1 MQTQTMSLCNE
12 NIALV
17 IEEIR
22 NFYTLQK
29 VERRTALRMTLSAEE
44 VLLKYREHFGTA
56 ATFTLQ
62 CTKKFGCAQAELRL
76 AGDAFDPFA
85 ETEEN
90 SVLHALLVN
99 AGAEPVWAYRRG
111 SNRVIFSAQEKKTL
125 STLVQILLALLS
137 AILLG
142 FAASFLPNGLG
153 ATISQKLLSP
163 VSSTI
168 MGFLSATTMLLI
180 FLSVANGICSMGDIS
195 TFNRI
200 GKVLIMRL
208 LVMLLPAAVG
218 AAAFLTPFFH
228 ISTSGSSALELSAYF
243 EMLLDIVPGNVV
255 EPFLTGNTLQIIFLA
270 ACLSTALLVLGLKTS
285 GVTEFVAQANLVAQ
299 TIVGAVVRLLP
310 IVVFCSVFSLVSSG
324 AAASAG
330 AATKLLLLDV
340 LGIGVLVL
348 FDLARICLS
357 QKINPLMFLK
367 KLAPVLAITI
377 ATASSAAALTT
388 MLHTVEKKLG
398 IDKQLCN
405 VGVPLAMVV
414 FKPYI
419 LVFYPAA
426 ILCLAEV
433 YQVPVTVSWIV
444 SLFLTTMFVSV
455 AAAPVPGG
463 TVSCL
468 ILLFTQF
475 QIPVEAAAVVI
486 ALDAIIDRVNTTSKE
501 FFIAAELTQ
510 IADSLNLLD
519 VEVLRDTRTTNA

>member
-1 MQTQTMSLCNE
+1 MQTQTLSLSNE
-12 NIALV
+12 SIALA
-17 IEEIR
+17 IEEMR
-22 NFYTLQK
+22 SFFTSQK
-29 VERRTALRMTLSAEE
+29 VEQRTALRMTLSAEE
-44 VLLKYREHFGTA
+44 VLLKYQEHFGTEVA
-56 ATFTLQ
+56 FTLQ
-62 CTKKFGCAQAELRL
+62 CVKKFGRAQAEITL

-85 ETEEN
+85 ETEEDG
-90 SVLHALLVN
+90 VLHALLVN
-99 AGAEPVWAYRRG
+99 AGEEPVWAYRRR
-111 SNRVIFSAQEKKTL
+111 SNRVLFAAQGKKKL
-125 STLVQILLALLS
+125 STLMQILLALLS
-137 AILLG
+137 AVVLG

-153 ATISQKLLSP
+153 ITFSQKLLSP
-163 VSSTI
+163 ISGTI
-168 MGFLSATTMLLI
+168 MGFLSAAAMLLI
-180 FLSVANGICSMGDIS
+180 FLSVANGICSMGDLS

-200 GKVLIMRL
+200 GKALILRL
-208 LVMLLPAAVG
+208 LAMLLPAAIV
-218 AAAFLTPFFH
+218 AAAFLTPFFR
-228 ISTSGSSALELSAYF
+228 ISAAGSSALELSAYF

-270 ACLSTALLVLGLKTS
+270 ACLSASLLVLGLKTS
-285 GVTEFVAQANLVAQ
+285 AVTEFIAQANLVAQ
-299 TIVGAVVRLLP
+299 TVVGAIVRLLP

-330 AATKLLLLDV
+330 AATKLLLLDI
-340 LGIGVLVL
+340 LGVGVLVL
-348 FDLARICLS
+348 LDLVRVCLS
-357 QKINPLMFLK
+357 KKTNPLLFLK

-388 MLHTVEKKLG
+388 MLHAVEKKLG
-398 IDKQLCN
+398 VDKQLCN

-419 LVFYPAA
+419 LIFYPAA

-433 YQVPVTVSWIV
+433 YEIPITLSMVV

-475 QIPVEAAAVVI
+475 GIPAEAAAIVI

-510 IADSLNLLD
+510 IAGSLDLLD
-519 VEVLRDTRTTNA
+519 IETLRDAKIANE